1 MMLRLKFSS
10 ISHSTFPN
18 TGCTIPFTCDSGKT
32 TEVLT
37 DPIMLS
43 RLCDLLKGNS
53 SPGYPSAILTLEL
66 PTDSRT
72 IYALHIVPETGEV
85 ETFGQSRLPTLHLRY
100 AKEKSR
106 EQLGTVFL
114 HVGDGESPF
123 EFLDQISASS
133 VELLSEQK
141 NSASLA
147 DHSTTADETL
157 RSAALE
163 GLRQRE
169 NREAPKS
176 AAQLYNVHLIKVE
189 RSRPGKVLGEPRS
202 VGP

>member
-1 MMLRLKFSS
+1 MF
-10 ISHSTFPN
+10 
-18 TGCTIPFTCDSGKT
+18 
-32 TEVLT
+32 
-37 DPIMLS
+37 S
-43 RLCDLLKGNS
+43 RLRNLIAGTS
-53 SPGYPSAILTLEL
+53 RPAYPSTILTLEL
-66 PTDSRT
+66 PTDSGT
-72 IYALHIVPETGEV
+72 IYALHIVPENGEV
-85 ETFGQSRLPTLHLRY
+85 ETFGQTKLPHLHLRY

-123 EFLDQISASS
+123 EFLDQTSASS

-147 DHSTTADETL
+147 DYSTIVDEAL

-163 GLRQRE
+163 GLKQRE

-176 AAQLYNVHLIKVE
+176 AAQLYTVKLVHVD
-189 RSRPGKVLGEPRS
+189 RSRPGKILGEPRS
-202 VGP
+202 VGPTGLHSRLGARACRGAQKAQQFPALSDSVTTSSL

>member
-1 MMLRLKFSS
+1 
-10 ISHSTFPN
+10 
-18 TGCTIPFTCDSGKT
+18 
-32 TEVLT
+32 
-37 DPIMLS
+37 MLS
-43 RLCDLLKGNS
+43 RLRGFI
-53 SPGYPSAILTLEL
+53 PGTSRPAYPSTILTLEL
-66 PTDSRT
+66 PTDSGT
-72 IYALHIVPETGEV
+72 IYALHIVPENGEV
-85 ETFGQSRLPTLHLRY
+85 EAFGQPRLPTLHLRY

-123 EFLDQISASS
+123 EFLDQISANS

-141 NSASLA
+141 SSASLA
-147 DHSTTADETL
+147 DHSTTVDEAL

-163 GLRQRE
+163 GLKQRE

-176 AAQLYNVHLIKVE
+176 AAQLYNVHIVKVE
-189 RSRPGKVLGEPRS
+189 RSRPGKILGEPRS